1 VYLAVIERA
10 VDAAIH
16 DPRFDPVRASE
27 LSAIELDISLLGPT
41 RPVPGPAS
49 VIVGRHG
56 VVLSKG
62 GRSATFLPQV
72 GPEQGWDRDT
82 LLLYLARKAGLPP
95 SAIPEARI
103 EVYEAQVVRE

>member
-1 VYLAVIERA
+1 MERA

-16 DPRFDPVRASE
+16 DPRFDPVGAAE
-27 LSAIELDISLLGPT
+27 LPEIVLDVSLLGPT
-41 RPVPGPAS
+41 RPVPGPSS

-56 VVLSKG
+56 VVLSLG

-82 LLLYLARKAGLPP
+82 LLAYLARKAGLAA
-95 SAIPEARI
+95 SAVGEARL
-103 EVYEAQVVRE
+103 EVYEAQVVREH